1 MNGRATIVL
10 VIGLIMVG
18 LGAYIALRLLWMGGA
33 PMTGT
38 RWLDLAFGAF
48 FAFRGA
54 LNIRSARRLQAVT
67 REPPAN
73 PNP

>member
-1 MNGRATIVL
+1 MTARATIVL
-10 VIGLIMVG
+10 VIGIIMVA

-33 PMTGT
+33 PLTGT

-54 LNIRSARRLQAVT
+54 LNIRSARRMQAVAAG
-67 REPPAN
+67 PPVN
-73 PNP
+73 PSP

>member
-1 MNGRATIVL
+1 MTTRAAIVL

-33 PMTGT
+33 PLTGT
-38 RWLDLAFGAF
+38 RWLDVAFGAF
-48 FAFRGA
+48 FVFRGA
-54 LNIRSARRLQAVT
+54 LNIRSARRMQAIAA
-67 REPPAN
+67 RPPTD